1 VTVINPQSGKSEQ
14 RVFVP
19 EVVNTDGSIDGKLW
33 GGSKAE
39 DRETLDE
46 DTVHEDENRL
56 DEAVAQARKHAGVPM
71 GSLGLSLADADAE
84 AAKADDEDSDPGAD
98 PAQAVQ
104 HGPMVV
110 DDDQEDEED
119 AEYKKYLATLEGAT
133 DKDAA
138 VRPGKRRRQRF
149 EQPGHSPFVA
159 LAGDF
164 ETPKKSGRGRDAS
177 TPATPLPSQNASGSS
192 TPIVSSGPAVKGEGP
207 VLLEHKLEPLSSSTS
222 LCEEWT
228 KLLRGPVGDL
238 KMDSGLLSR
247 VRVALEPALVWIK
260 ALADGAI
267 VKELPV
273 KAKVEVVVLRVLCR
287 VATCTLKT
295 DESL

>member
-39 DRETLDE
+39 DRKTLDE

-84 AAKADDEDSDPGAD
+84 AAKADDEDFDPGAD

-104 HGPMVV
+104 HGPMDL
-110 DDDQEDEED
+110 DDDQEDEEG
-119 AEYKKYLATLEGAT
+119 AEYKKYLAMLE
-133 DKDAA
+133 KC
-138 VRPGKRRRQRF
+138 
-149 EQPGHSPFVA
+149 S
-159 LAGDF
+159 
-164 ETPKKSGRGRDAS
+164 RGRDAS
-177 TPATPLPSQNASGSS
+177 TPATPVQSQNASGSS

-207 VLLEHKLEPLSSSTS
+207 FLLEHKLEPLSSSTS